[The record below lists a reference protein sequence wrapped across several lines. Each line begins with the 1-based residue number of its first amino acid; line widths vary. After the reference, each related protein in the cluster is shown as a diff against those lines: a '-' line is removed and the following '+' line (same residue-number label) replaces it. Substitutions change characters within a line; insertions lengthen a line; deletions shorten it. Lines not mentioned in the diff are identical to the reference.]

1 LLGALVCA
9 LLVLLPLSGC
19 GGGGD
24 GASAQPV
31 GRVLSASVISS
42 HTGYAYNIDI
52 YLPASFDTGS
62 ASYPTICVLDG
73 DSRFVGTDTR
83 FTNFKSILQ
92 RRGTNAILIGIG
104 GTERRQTDYNF
115 PGAYAYHDFIALEL
129 IPYVESRFRSD
140 PNKRMLSGLSTSGT
154 FAATALFIEAPNQL
168 VFSYFLSAEGA
179 FWQQLSLVQDLEQ
192 QMFVALA
199 GKSLPVTLIL
209 ARSTGVG
216 PTNTTYVHDLYER
229 MAARHYVGLTL
240 LETAFP
246 YSHAEMDDPSFE
258 DAIARLL
265 G

>member
-1 LLGALVCA
+1 MALA
-9 LLVLLPLSGC
+9 LPGC
-19 GGGGD
+19 GGGGS
-24 GASAQPV
+24 GAPVQPV
-31 GRVLSASVISS
+31 GRVVSASVTSA

-52 YLPASFDTGS
+52 YLPASYDTGN
-62 ASYPTICVLDG
+62 ASYPTVYVLDG
-73 DSRFVGTDTR
+73 DSRFIGPDTR

-115 PGAYAYHDFIALEL
+115 PGATAYHDFIALEL

-140 PNKRMLSGLSTSGT
+140 PAKRMLSGLSTSGN

-168 VFSYFLSAEGA
+168 VFSYFLSAEAA
-179 FWQQLSLVQDLEQ
+179 FWQQLSLVQDMEQ

-216 PTNTTYVHDLYER
+216 ATNTVVVHDFYDR
-229 MAARHYVGLTL
+229 MAARHYVGMSL

-246 YSHAEMDDPSFE
+246 YGHAEMDNPSFE
-258 DAIARLL
+258 DAIARLF